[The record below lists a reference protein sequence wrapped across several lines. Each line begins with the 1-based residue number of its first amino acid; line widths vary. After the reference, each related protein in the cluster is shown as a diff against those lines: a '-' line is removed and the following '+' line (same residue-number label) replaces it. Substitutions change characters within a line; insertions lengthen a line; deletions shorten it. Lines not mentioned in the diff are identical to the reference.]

1 MQTEKSGEKEAE
13 KSMKSRKNGVKMRTK
28 GFNHSVGISNKKFNI
43 SKTA

>member
-1 MQTEKSGEKEAE
+1 MQTEKLEKIIAE
-13 KSMKSRKNGVKMRTK
+13 KTIKLSENRVKMRSK